1 MSNPL
6 CQFKFFQFLMV
17 RILGSISMNRK
28 LKSLKTVNNFLDNY
42 YNQNLEE
49 DFDYNAIARKML

>member
-1 MSNPL
+1 
-6 CQFKFFQFLMV
+6 
-17 RILGSISMNRK
+17 MNRK